1 MKDKI
6 IQAIE
11 NVTGEPVN
19 LELANSSTNLL
30 VDLGL
35 NSLNLMQFIVELE
48 KAFDIE
54 LDIGAL
60 DLATFDSLDAIGAFV
75 AENQQKHA

>member
-19 LELANSSTNLL
+19 LELANNSTNLL

-75 AENQQKHA
+75 AENQQKHV